1 MKSPW
6 QRLTC
11 CSEVVCSMTMSSS
24 LRPAVDSAALHLW
37 FEPCVKYCKVV
48 KKTLGH
54 TVHTY
59 HTSHLLLLVTFS
71 RFSLVNELGTCGHCI
86 ALGSSLKLQYSTKPC
101 ITFQAACFSGLGCS
115 CSQATDLV
123 WWYIVV
129 LSICLNAQR
138 FENLQRLIELI
149 EKHVFTVNQ
158 MLKAPLTAF
167 LSCMHGKTWASLSN
181 LTHCLSNPSGRQAS
195 PHVILADKENK
206 QNAWSDDGL
215 CRFVLYLTLDLTISP
230 HSPEVGNATMSV
242 I

>member
-1 MKSPW
+1 M
-6 QRLTC
+6 
-11 CSEVVCSMTMSSS
+11 
-24 LRPAVDSAALHLW
+24 
-37 FEPCVKYCKVV
+37 
-48 KKTLGH
+48 
-54 TVHTY
+54 
-59 HTSHLLLLVTFS
+59 TFS
-71 RFSLVNELGTCGHCI
+71 RFSLVTELGTCGHCI

-167 LSCMHGKTWASLSN
+167 LSCMHGKTWAPLSN
-181 LTHCLSNPSGRQAS
+181 LTHFLSNPSGRQAS
-195 PHVILADKENK
+195 PHIISHNSCRQRK
-206 QNAWSDDGL
+206 QTKRLIRWRIGSF
-215 CRFVLYLTLDLTISP
+215 RFVLDPGFNHLATFAWGRQCDNVSDLVNWTLFWKHFPAPKESSKI
-230 HSPEVGNATMSV
+230 A
-242 I
+242 